1 MYSVDIIFPMYM
13 RAEPA
18 FDDKWFAEDTLRL
31 LIENQKGLPFVV
43 FGEEFFP
50 EISVI
55 KNKKVKVRLINKMNV
70 REYMKQHPH
79 DFELVKVRFV
89 FTDRTLKT
97 EKELKKFLSKKARSS
112 TRQAYSGIYMITSI
126 CFL

>member
-43 FGEEFFP
+43 FGEE
-50 EISVI
+50 SQ
-55 KNKKVKVRLINKMNV
+55 RYQL
-70 REYMKQHPH
+70 
-79 DFELVKVRFV
+79 
-89 FTDRTLKT
+89 
-97 EKELKKFLSKKARSS
+97 
-112 TRQAYSGIYMITSI
+112 
-126 CFL
+126 